1 MDRGDLVAE
10 RGSRKIQ
17 DLLVEDRQREK
28 GERQGD
34 EESRQENRRPGKGE
48 ICMRLDVKEGKK
60 NLSRLA
66 RQRAGKDVQQVLWTM
81 MFAFCDL

>member
-60 NLSRLA
+60 TCLDWLDRELERMCSRFFG
-66 RQRAGKDVQQVLWTM
+66 R
-81 MFAFCDL
+81 